1 MQHLKTKTKHVS
13 LVLALFLHFTMHEAQ
28 NIYSRSIQV
37 FLHYCEIAGALIE
50 FKVIAAEKNL
60 TGFRRN
66 LL

>member
-1 MQHLKTKTKHVS
+1 
-13 LVLALFLHFTMHEAQ
+13 MHEAQ